1 MTYDAVQELE
11 AAGIAVSSLND
22 QQRAVVADLSPGEV
36 ELVARINRR
45 IADAG
50 ADDVEGHAVIG
61 AGIF

>member
-22 QQRAVVADLSPGEV
+22 KQRAVVADLSPGEV

-45 IADAG
+45 IAEAG
-50 ADDVEGHAVIG
+50 TDDVEGHAVIG